1 MFRHNRRNQAI
12 VMPKP
17 RIVPRIIAVAW
28 LVPVT
33 GCGGFSNRLAA
44 RLDLKKGN
52 ERYLAGDYR
61 GAIQHYDEAVSRVPT
76 LAPAYLNR
84 AYSQEALFRA
94 SPVSYTHL
102 RAHET

>member
-1 MFRHNRRNQAI
+1 MFRHNRRNEAC
-12 VMPKP
+12 VMQKL
-17 RIVPRIIAVAW
+17 RIVPVIIAVTW

-61 GAIQHYDEAVSRVPT
+61 GAIQHYDEAVSRVRT
-76 LAPAYLNR
+76 MAQACLNS
-84 AYSQEALFRA
+84 A
-94 SPVSYTHL
+94 
-102 RAHET
+102 